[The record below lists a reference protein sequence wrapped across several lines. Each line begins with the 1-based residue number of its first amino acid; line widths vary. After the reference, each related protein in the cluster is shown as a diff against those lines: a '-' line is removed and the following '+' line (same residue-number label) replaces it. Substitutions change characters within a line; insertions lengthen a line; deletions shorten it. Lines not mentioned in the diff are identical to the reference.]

1 MQPRVVEENVTV
13 LLIFKFVSFA
23 DDIESIFRINLF
35 LIIVVEIQY
44 QV

>member
-1 MQPRVVEENVTV
+1 MQPRVVEENFTI

-23 DDIESIFRINLF
+23 DDIESIFQINLF
-35 LIIVVEIQY
+35 LIIVVGIQY